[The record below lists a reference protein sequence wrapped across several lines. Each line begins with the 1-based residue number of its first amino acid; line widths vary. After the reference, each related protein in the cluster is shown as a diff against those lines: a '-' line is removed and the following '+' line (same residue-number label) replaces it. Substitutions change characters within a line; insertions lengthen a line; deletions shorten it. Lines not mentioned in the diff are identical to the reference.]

1 MVSPGT
7 FSPSLLLLEPFHQ
20 NISIQGVDRKISVYN
35 NNPSQGSLLFHTE
48 KEIQIIRL
56 QDNLKRERGLVNTE
70 D

>member
-35 NNPSQGSLLFHTE
+35 NNPKPGIPSFSY
-48 KEIQIIRL
+48 R
-56 QDNLKRERGLVNTE
+56 NKRFKSIDSKITSNVKGVL
-70 D
+70 